1 MVLSFKSKINYLLEK
16 ALHKISI
23 KYKHC
28 FVYACPHCDWNWCL
42 YMYVYMGREEYYIL
56 TFSLDVFIKKMLKSQ
71 HDQFLMD
78 LKS

>member
-1 MVLSFKSKINYLLEK
+1 MVLSFKSNINYLLEK

-28 FVYACPHCDWNWCL
+28 FVCTCPHCDSNCI
-42 YMYVYMGREEYYIL
+42 VCVEEHYIL
-56 TFSLDVFIKKMLKSQ
+56 IFSLDVFIKKMLKSQ